1 MRASGGEMSQELRF
15 VGAFWE
21 PGFTEPGAQ
30 EPASTKKDQ
39 GLSSQGPSGIPEVA
53 WGNCSWQILG

>member
-1 MRASGGEMSQELRF
+1 MSQELRF

-30 EPASTKKDQ
+30 EPASSKKDQ
-39 GLSSQGPSGIPEVA
+39 GLSSQGPSGKLLGIPEVA
-53 WGNCSWQILG
+53 WGHCSWQILE